1 MSVIDEVKQRT
12 DIVDVISQY
21 VSLKKAGRNL
31 SGLCPFHSERH
42 PSFFVYPEQQSWH
55 CFGCNTGGDV
65 LSFVMKKENMDFGQ
79 ALRLLAERAGVTI
92 PSKFEREEGKE
103 EREKLYQVNEAAAQY
118 FHNLLLNS
126 PDGEKARSYV
136 ASRGFSA
143 KTVADFQLGFSL
155 NSWDSLKQYLSER
168 GYTENEL
175 LTAGLVLEA
184 ENGRTHDRFRNKLMF
199 PIQDIKGRVIGFGAR
214 VFDDSLPK
222 YINSPQTPTF
232 NKSSSLYGINLA
244 AAGIRQQD
252 MAVIV
257 EGYIDVITAHQNGF
271 NNVVASMGT
280 SVTEKQVNVLK
291 KLSKTMIFALDADIA
306 GTEAMLLAEKTSTE
320 ALNEDSIPIYYQD
333 PERPS
338 QPLNEAQ
345 FRQSQKYSRIVA
357 YAGIPDVEAKVLI
370 LPQGKDPDDVI
381 KDDAEIWRQ
390 LLAEALPIMDF
401 TFKMV
406 TSQLDLTTAKDKSL
420 AVERLLPVIYEIKD
434 SVRKAH
440 YIQNLARLAKV
451 SERIIEAELSRMRSR
466 PETRRAQ
473 VQPQEVVARTTRS
486 FVSNPLEESCLAL
499 LLQHPELKGSQSD
512 LSPEYFEN
520 SENREIFVTWQQ
532 INNLNSLKER
542 LDTSIHEHLD
552 LLVHRSLPPNQIE
565 QRYAEYIRRLRER
578 FLKNLEAKRAEIFAL
593 EAEVK
598 GTGADLVKLE
608 AEGIEPSIQLKE
620 VFAQKGR
627 RRSELRR

>member
-1 MSVIDEVKQRT
+1 MSVIDEVKQRI

-21 VSLKKAGRNL
+21 VALKKAGRNL
-31 SGLCPFHSERH
+31 SGLCPFHSEKH

-65 LSFVMKKENMDFGQ
+65 LSFVMKKENMDFGE

-92 PSKFEREEGKE
+92 PSKFEREEGKGE
-103 EREKLYQVNEAAAQY
+103 KEKLYQVNEAAAQY

-136 ASRGFSA
+136 ASRGFPA

-214 VFDDSLPK
+214 VLDDSLPK

-232 NKSSSLYGINLA
+232 DKSSSLYGINLA
-244 AAGIRQQD
+244 AASIRQQE

-257 EGYIDVITAHQNGF
+257 EGYSDVITAHQNGF
-271 NNVVASMGT
+271 SNVVASMGT
-280 SVTEKQVNVLK
+280 SVTEKQVSSIK
-291 KLSKTMIFALDADIA
+291 KLAKTMIFALDADTA
-306 GTEAMLLAEKTSTE
+306 GTAAMLLAERTSTA
-320 ALNEDSIPIYYQD
+320 ALKEDIIPVYSQD
-333 PERPS
+333 PNRPS
-338 QPLNEAQ
+338 KPLNEAQ
-345 FRQSQKYSRIVA
+345 VRQSQKYNRIVA
-357 YAGIPDVEAKVLI
+357 YAGIPDVEVKVI
-370 LPQGKDPDDVI
+370 VLPEDKDPDDVI
-381 KDDAEIWRQ
+381 KENVDTWGK
-390 LLAEALPIMDF
+390 LLTEAVPIMDF

-434 SVRKAH
+434 TVRKVH
-440 YIQNLARLAKV
+440 YIQKLASLVKV
-451 SERIIEAELSRMRSR
+451 SERTIEAELSRIR
-466 PETRRAQ
+466 PSPDRRRAQ
-473 VQPQEVVARTTRS
+473 TPRQEAITRGTRS
-486 FVSNPLEESCLAL
+486 LVSNPLEESCLAL
-499 LLQHPELKGSQSD
+499 LLQHPELKGSQTD

-532 INNLNSLKER
+532 TNNLNSLKEG
-542 LDTSIHEHLD
+542 LDTSIYEHLD
-552 LLVHRSLPPNQIE
+552 SLVNRSLLPNQVE
-565 QRYAEYIRRLRER
+565 QRYAEYVRRLRER
-578 FLKNLEAKRAEIFAL
+578 FLKGLEAKRAEVFAL

-598 GTGADLVKLE
+598 GAGADLAKLE

-620 VFAQKGR
+620 VFVQKGR